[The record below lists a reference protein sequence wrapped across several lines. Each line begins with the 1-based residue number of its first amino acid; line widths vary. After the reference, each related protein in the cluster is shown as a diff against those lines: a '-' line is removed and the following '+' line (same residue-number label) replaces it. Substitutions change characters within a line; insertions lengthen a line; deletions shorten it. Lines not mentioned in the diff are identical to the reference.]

1 MKSRRN
7 FVVAILLVAIM
18 CIGVGF
24 AAINSVINGTGTI
37 TYTPAFDIEW
47 ADTVTG
53 TGTSNV
59 VVSTTNH
66 TNDTLAFTVDTSSMA
81 VGDTTTVTA
90 TVKNDLKY
98 AAKNVEVQAL
108 TTTDVSAYYNVTVVL
123 QGNATTIAA
132 GETLNVII
140 TIEMTKYPLVDETG
154 FSENFTFSVS
164 ADQAIA

>member
-7 FVVAILLVAIM
+7 FVVAIFLAAIM

-24 AAINSVINGTGTI
+24 AAINSAINGTGKI

-47 ADTVTG
+47 AETVTG
-53 TGTSNV
+53 TGTSDV

-81 VGDTTTVTA
+81 VGATTTVTA
-90 TVKNDLKY
+90 TVKNNSKY
-98 AAKNVEVQAL
+98 AAKNVTVTPA
-108 TTTDVSAYYNVTVVL
+108 TATATSDNCYTVVAVPS
-123 QGNATTIAA
+123 ATTIAA
-132 GETLNVII
+132 DDGEITVTFTITL
-140 TIEMTKYPLVDETG
+140 TAYPQVDDAYEVT
-154 FSENFTFSVS
+154 FTFSVS